1 MKKSYFLLIALC
13 YFTSGK
19 SQIISIPDVN
29 FKAQL
34 LKSDGVYNMIGYN
47 SSFSSIKID
56 TNSNGEI
63 EVSEA
68 LNIYGL
74 SLETYSNIS
83 DLTGIEYFSNLF
95 FLNCTNNKLTSLN
108 LNNLV
113 NLNYLRCNGNLLT
126 SLDVSGLKNLYL
138 LNCTG
143 NQLTSLKIES
153 LRRQ

>member
-1 MKKSYFLLIALC
+1 MKKSYFLLISLC
-13 YFTSGK
+13 FLTTVK

-34 LKSDGVYNMIGYN
+34 LKSDGVYSQIGYN
-47 SSFSSIKID
+47 SRFDPIKID

-74 SLETYSNIS
+74 TLESYSDIS

-95 FLNCTNNKLTSLN
+95 FLNCNNNKLTSLN
-108 LNNLV
+108 LNNLL

-126 SLDVSGLKNLYL
+126 SLD
-138 LNCTG
+138 
-143 NQLTSLKIES
+143 
-153 LRRQ
+153 